1 MPYERQSSGAREAPR
16 RVGTRGR
23 QGRGRRRLHCKKDQ
37 PLLHER
43 APRRAEERRAPQGAS
58 RRVGGAQTAR
68 RQTAALLLQACCCE
82 LSSLVAR
89 ASSARAARTRP
100 LAATHAAVAAY
111 EVIQANAC
119 TGTGEHSASEA
130 RRCLYFLPSAG
141 NAALPQP
148 QGARARLAP
157 PQPPPRGGA
166 AASAHAL
173 ATAAARRGA
182 RAGRIGPKK
191 RAASRSS
198 GPARQEESLRWLGAG
213 RAAYGARRRQAAATG
228 AVRAALLYAA
238 VARPSCRAIGRG
250 AAC

>member
-1 MPYERQSSGAREAPR
+1 MCGRASRHDAALRVAAPLWHRCVLSCRRPR
-16 RVGTRGR
+16 RSALT
-23 QGRGRRRLHCKKDQ
+23 
-37 PLLHER
+37 R
-43 APRRAEERRAPQGAS
+43 APSVVRGWRCSPGDEGWRAR
-58 RRVGGAQTAR
+58 GAQAV
-68 RQTAALLLQACCCE
+68 ASVEGCE
-82 LSSLVAR
+82 CQNPENNGS
-89 ASSARAARTRP
+89 P
-100 LAATHAAVAAY
+100 THATVSEPSAHTLKVAAY

-182 RAGRIGPKK
+182 RAGRFGPKK

-198 GPARQEESLRWLGAG
+198 GPARQEESLR
-213 RAAYGARRRQAAATG
+213 
-228 AVRAALLYAA
+228 
-238 VARPSCRAIGRG
+238 
-250 AAC
+250 

>member
-1 MPYERQSSGAREAPR
+1 MRRKAPRGASEEPKRQGARPLHSSCKPVVSCPHSSRAPLAPAPR
-16 RVGTRGR
+16 ALAPLPPLTPRWQPTRSFKR
-23 QGRGRRRLHCKKDQ
+23 PPAQAQ
-37 PLLHER
+37 
-43 APRRAEERRAPQGAS
+43 AS
-58 RRVGGAQTAR
+58 TAR
-68 RQTAALLLQACCCE
+68 RGAQ
-82 LSSLVAR
+82 V
-89 ASSARAARTRP
+89 P
-100 LAATHAAVAAY
+100 
-111 EVIQANAC
+111 
-119 TGTGEHSASEA
+119 
-130 RRCLYFLPSAG
+130 FFPSAG

-182 RAGRIGPKK
+182 RAGRFGPKK
-191 RAASRSS
+191 RAASRSRL
-198 GPARQEESLRWLGAG
+198 PARQEESLRWLGAG

>member
-1 MPYERQSSGAREAPR
+1 MCGCASRHDAALRVAAPLWHRCVLSCRRPRRSALTRAQVWCAGGAVAPGRRGGARGVQA
-16 RVGTRGR
+16 V
-23 QGRGRRRLHCKKDQ
+23 
-37 PLLHER
+37 
-43 APRRAEERRAPQGAS
+43 AS
-58 RRVGGAQTAR
+58 VEG
-68 RQTAALLLQACCCE
+68 CE
-82 LSSLVAR
+82 CQNNGS
-89 ASSARAARTRP
+89 P
-100 LAATHAAVAAY
+100 THATVSEPSAHTLKVAAY

-141 NAALPQP
+141 VAALPQP

-182 RAGRIGPKK
+182 RAGRFGPKK

-198 GPARQEESLRWLGAG
+198 GPARQEESLR
-213 RAAYGARRRQAAATG
+213 
-228 AVRAALLYAA
+228 
-238 VARPSCRAIGRG
+238 
-250 AAC
+250 

>member
-1 MPYERQSSGAREAPR
+1 MAGGGSEEPKRQGAR
-16 RVGTRGR
+16 
-23 QGRGRRRLHCKKDQ
+23 
-37 PLLHER
+37 PLD
-43 APRRAEERRAPQGAS
+43 S
-58 RRVGGAQTAR
+58 CS
-68 RQTAALLLQACCCE
+68 QACCQ

-191 RAASRSS
+191 RAASRSRL
-198 GPARQEESLRWLGAG
+198 PARQEESLRWLGAG
-213 RAAYGARRRQAAATG
+213 RAA
-228 AVRAALLYAA
+228 
-238 VARPSCRAIGRG
+238 RG
-250 AAC
+250 AARGGGRLQLLVRCVRLC